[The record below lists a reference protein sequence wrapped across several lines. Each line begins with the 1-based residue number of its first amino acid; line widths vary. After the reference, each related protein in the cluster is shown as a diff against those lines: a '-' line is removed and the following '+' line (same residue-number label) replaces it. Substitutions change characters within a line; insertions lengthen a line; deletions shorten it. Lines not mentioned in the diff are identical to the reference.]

1 MFHFKGGL
9 SMPEIAEFTPDRIK
23 RIRRWYNENA
33 ETFARRFEVTGKTVE
48 SWEQGRRQ
56 VKGPALIIFR
66 QLAEV
71 MKHYCPV
78 CSRIMSL
85 IKRRYYCRV
94 CEADGGR
101 VLAQDEN
108 HIPQVKKGNK

>member
-1 MFHFKGGL
+1 MKTENR
-9 SMPEIAEFTPDRIK
+9 PEFPAERVK
-23 RIRRWYNENA
+23 RIRKYFKENA

-56 VKGPALIIFR
+56 VKGPAVVIFR
-66 QLAEV
+66 QLTEV
-71 MKHYCPV
+71 MKHYCPN

-85 IKRRYYCRV
+85 INRRYYCRV
-94 CEADGGR
+94 CEVGGGR

-108 HIPQVKKGNK
+108 HIPQVKKGKSK